1 VPSSFQGSLL
11 DNDEGTTA
19 HIGPGALATTVARL
33 HLGAG
38 AWCDLRP
45 GWVCGADDLLCKLLD
60 QVPWEAERRRMYD
73 RVVAVPRLVARYRS
87 ESTLPHP
94 ALREMW
100 QALDTHYRP
109 EFGESF
115 ASVGLA
121 LYRDGQD
128 SVAWHGDTFGR
139 ESSADTMVA
148 IVVLGPPRPFLLRP
162 RPDHAPPGP
171 TRRHRLGHGDLVTMG
186 GSCQRT
192 WQHAVPKVARCA
204 GPRISIQ
211 FRTRE

>member
-1 VPSSFQGSLL
+1 MSSPFQGSLL
-11 DNDEGTTA
+11 DHGDGA
-19 HIGPGALATTVARL
+19 AAQIGPGALAATVERID
-33 HLGAG
+33 LGSG

-45 GWVCGADDLLCKLLD
+45 GWVHGADDLFRALLGE
-60 QVPWEAERRRMYD
+60 VPWEAERRRMYD
-73 RVVAVPRLVARYRS
+73 RVVTVPRLAARYRFDAD
-87 ESTLPHP
+87 LPHP
-94 ALREMW
+94 ALQQMRR
-100 QALDTHYRP
+100 ALDAHYEP
-109 EFGESF
+109 AFGAPF
-115 ASVGLA
+115 AGVGLA

-139 ESSADTMVA
+139 ESPTDTMVA
-148 IVVLGPPRPFLLRP
+148 IVVLGPLRPFLLRP
-162 RPDHAPPGP
+162 RPGHAPPGP
-171 TRRHRLGHGDLVTMG
+171 TRRFCLGHGDLLTMG